1 MANSKW
7 QSEPMGNGHGQWAW
21 AMGNGKW
28 KMENGTQGKKRGGL
42 WYTQKVRSNAKARR
56 PLTRE
61 EILEHSTSRS
71 IPRER
76 QFWVAGETLWSVSAA
91 NDPEHFQILVPSRR
105 LTG

>member
-1 MANSKW
+1 MS
-7 QSEPMGNGHGQWAW
+7 
-21 AMGNGKW
+21 
-28 KMENGTQGKKRGGL
+28 QGKKRGGL

-61 EILEHSTSRS
+61 EILEHSICRS

-76 QFWVAGETLWSVSAA
+76 QFRVVGNDLWSGAAA
-91 NDPEHFQILVPSRR
+91 NDPEHFQILVHGAR